1 MSKNNL
7 TENQKKL
14 YEKLLKQSKTTKV
27 RPKQIQNDVSYQFSG
42 SDKSEKEKMSKIKTN
57 KRWVLINNNCEL
69 VGRLDYNPENTR
81 ASARKWFYNTKKM
94 VNKHG
99 NFDELFKVLTTEEF
113 DELQKMKPDKEKN
126 RPSKLKN
133 DERSSNLENKRLHFV
148 SPKASI
154 YNSSSTIM
162 VNSKKDSEKKKTK
175 FLEFLSRAPIS
186 FGGEDELD

>member
-14 YEKLLKQSKTTKV
+14 YEKLLKLSKTTKV
-27 RPKQIQNDVSYQFSG
+27 RPKQIQNDDSYQFSC
-42 SDKSEKEKMSKIKTN
+42 SNKAEKEKTSKIKTN

-94 VNKHG
+94 VNQHG
-99 NFDELFKVLTTEEF
+99 NFDELFKVLTIDEF
-113 DELQKMKPDKEKN
+113 DDLQKMKPEIVKN
-126 RPSKLKN
+126 RPNKLKN
-133 DERSSNLENKRLHFV
+133 DEKSDENDGKRLLFA

-154 YNSSSTIM
+154 YTSSSTITF
-162 VNSKKDSEKKKTK
+162 NSKTKSKEEENTK
-175 FLEFLSRAPIS
+175 FLEFLSRAPIT
-186 FGGEDELD
+186 FGDNDE